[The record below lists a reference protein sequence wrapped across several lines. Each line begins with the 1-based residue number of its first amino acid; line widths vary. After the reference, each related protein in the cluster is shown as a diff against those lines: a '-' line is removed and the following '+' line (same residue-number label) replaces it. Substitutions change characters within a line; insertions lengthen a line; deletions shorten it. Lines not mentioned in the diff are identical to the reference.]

1 MKNIN
6 YSYKPF
12 FLKLERGVTFK
23 IYQCEIRNIY
33 KMKSYILRNLVIWE
47 GGSPK

>member
-6 YSYKPF
+6 YSYKPL

-23 IYQCEIRNIY
+23 IYQCEIRN
-33 KMKSYILRNLVIWE
+33 KNEILRNLVIWE